1 MLPPPCRWID
11 YDAYSCL
18 MWHYGC
24 VAVVYLDGRV
34 VLQWGAGLEAKA
46 ASLEQGKRHVERWV
60 SARPG
65 LPPGKR
71 AMAMRARM
79 RSPMDVG
86 AFTAQIL
93 HRPKNEEGPK
103 RA

>member
-1 MLPPPCRWID
+1 
-11 YDAYSCL
+11 

-46 ASLEQGKRHVERWV
+46 ASLEQGKRHVERWIEK
-60 SARPG
+60 RPG

-71 AMAMRARM
+71 AMAMRERARAGFAV
-79 RSPMDVG
+79 D
-86 AFTAQIL
+86 ALTAQIL